1 MSNQDGL
8 SDYTITASFVTA
20 PREEFSDYTPIQ
32 SLETFETPNR
42 PRTPPGRVE
51 SIILGGS
58 QVAPSSETPRVTL
71 DSIVIGAKRDKAHAD
86 KAQGKTGE
94 TAEEHQ
100 LQTVLPSTGG
110 QKHKSDRP
118 VSVPELQLDTV
129 KSSSEIDT
137 AADSISRTRKESG
150 LLPVAMCPYAG
161 RVEVFFCARQY

>member
-1 MSNQDGL
+1 MIRAPSPASARQGSSDQVSNQDGL

-58 QVAPSSETPRVTL
+58 QVAPSSEPPRVTL
-71 DSIVIGAKRDKAHAD
+71 ESIVTGATRDKAHAD
-86 KAQGKTGE
+86 KGQDKAGE

-100 LQTVLPSTGG
+100 YCTWNGFKACCCGQTCG
-110 QKHKSDRP
+110 
-118 VSVPELQLDTV
+118 
-129 KSSSEIDT
+129 KSSG
-137 AADSISRTRKESG
+137 RRLLFGG
-150 LLPVAMCPYAG
+150 LSYLRPSCSCM
-161 RVEVFFCARQY
+161 